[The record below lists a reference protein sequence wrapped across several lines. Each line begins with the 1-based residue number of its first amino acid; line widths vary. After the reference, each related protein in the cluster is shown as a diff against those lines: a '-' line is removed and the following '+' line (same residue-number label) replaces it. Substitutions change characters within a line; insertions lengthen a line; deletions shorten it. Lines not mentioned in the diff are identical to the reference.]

1 MTERTTERS
10 GSNEDKSKQLNLKNT
25 AIKFLLDQTV
35 GAGVNVSSFDISQ
48 CAGDANTTAQ
58 TVLFIIGMALIRG
71 DTFASAAQEL
81 SEQFWPIVF
90 AGQKLWPFVS
100 LISFT
105 LVPLEYRMLLG
116 NSAGLVWGI
125 YLSLMAGE
133 AKTET

>member
-1 MTERTTERS
+1 M
-10 GSNEDKSKQLNLKNT
+10 
-25 AIKFLLDQTV
+25 
-35 GAGVNVSSFDISQ
+35 
-48 CAGDANTTAQ
+48 
-58 TVLFIIGMALIRG
+58 LFIIGMALIRG
-71 DTFASAAQEL
+71 DTFSSALQEL

-125 YLSLMAGE
+125 YLSLMTGE